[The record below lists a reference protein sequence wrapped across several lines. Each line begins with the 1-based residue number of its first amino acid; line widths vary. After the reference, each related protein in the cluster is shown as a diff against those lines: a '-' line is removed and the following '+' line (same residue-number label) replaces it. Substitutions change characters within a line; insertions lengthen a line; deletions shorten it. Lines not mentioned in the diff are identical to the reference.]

1 MEMLMQ
7 TVVQDVPEA
16 PLMTV
21 RDALRWAEFR
31 LCQDGNAWIVD
42 EVPVTGEG
50 AIIAPDDT
58 YVVRAL
64 TVYRNGREMTP
75 STEYE
80 QTSPGAVTIH
90 RQNNTDTFTARVA
103 VKPTAD
109 GAMPEA
115 LRDQHL
121 EALRHGATFRLLMLP
136 QPWRNVE
143 QAAYHETR
151 FTAGINDA
159 YRLSVYG
166 QQQGARVKPRG
177 FM

>member
-1 MEMLMQ
+1 MQ

-42 EVPVTGEG
+42 EVPVTSEG
-50 AIIAPDDT
+50 AIIAPSDV
-58 YVVRAL
+58 YCVRAL
-64 TVYRNGREMTP
+64 TVYRNGREMAP
-75 STEYE
+75 GADYE
-80 QTSPGAVTIH
+80 QSSPGTITIH
-90 RQNNTDTFTARVA
+90 RQNSTDTFTARVA

-177 FM
+177 FI

>member
-1 MEMLMQ
+1 MDLLQ

-42 EVPVTGEG
+42 APVTSEG
-50 AIIAPDDT
+50 AITAPVDT
-58 YVVRAL
+58 TCVRAL
-64 TVYRNGREMTP
+64 AVYRNGRAMMP
-75 STEYE
+75 GADYE
-80 QTSPGAVTIH
+80 QLAPDIVTIH
-90 RQNNTDTFTARVA
+90 RQRNADIYTACIA
-103 VKPTAD
+103 VKPAPD
-109 GAMPEA
+109 NALPAE
-115 LRDQHL
+115 LRDQYF
-121 EALRHGATFRLLMLP
+121 ETLRHGATHRLLLLP

-143 QAAYHETR
+143 QAAYHETQ

-166 QQQGARVKPRG
+166 QQRGARVQPRR